1 MMTQRLGKMATEVKG
16 LIELKK
22 ALKDYAPHLAV
33 QLDDQIEL
41 ALGGIVKKAQTY
53 VPLAAPLSN
62 WSYRKRSEFTMNAEG
77 KKIRKFPLY
86 NYSRIVKGIKYSS
99 TPRKVNRR
107 GFKAVYFIINK
118 SAEGSI
124 YETAGRK
131 NPNGQPWVGRK
142 GDPFNH
148 DISHSNNPQAG
159 ADFIQA
165 MGEIYQGNIES
176 STKRG
181 RYMKGRLIYRAW
193 AEDGGKANAAV
204 LNAIYNTNEQ
214 FKKKQY
220 NILGGSK

>member
-1 MMTQRLGKMATEVKG
+1 MPTEVKG

-22 ALKDYAPHLAV
+22 ALKDYAPELAT
-33 QLDDQIEL
+33 QLDDQIAI
-41 ALGGIVKKAQTY
+41 ALGGVVKKAQSY
-53 VPLAAPLSN
+53 VPNDSPLSN
-62 WSYRKRSEFTMNAEG
+62 WSYRKRSEKNAEG
-77 KKIRKFPLY
+77 LRKFPLF
-86 NYSRIVKGIKYSS
+86 NAARVVKNIKYSS
-99 TPRKVNRR
+99 VPRKTNRR

-118 SAEGSI
+118 SAEGAI

-131 NPNGQPWVGRK
+131 NPAGQPWVGRK
-142 GDPFNH
+142 GDPRNH

-165 MGEIYQGNIES
+165 MGELKQGNIES

-193 AEDGGKANAAV
+193 AEDGGKANSAV
-204 LNAIYNTNEQ
+204 LNAIYNANEQ

-220 NILGGSK
+220 FRKVSQ

>member
-33 QLDDQIEL
+33 QLDDQIGL
-41 ALGGIVKKAQTY
+41 ALGGIVKRAQEL
-53 VPLAAPLSN
+53 VPIDSPLSN
-62 WSYRKRSEFTMNAEG
+62 WSYRKRSEKNDLG
-77 KKIRKFPLY
+77 QRKFPLY

-131 NPNGQPWVGRK
+131 NPKGQPWVGRK
-142 GDPFNH
+142 GDPNDH
-148 DISHSNNPQAG
+148 TVSHSNNPQAG

-214 FKKKQY
+214 FHKKQY
-220 NILGGSK
+220 NNLGGSK

>member
-22 ALKDYAPHLAV
+22 ALKDYAPQLAV

-53 VPLAAPLSN
+53 VPVAAPLSN
-62 WSYRKRSEFTMNAEG
+62 WSYRKRSEKNDLG
-77 KKIRKFPLY
+77 QRKFPLY
-86 NYSRIVKGIKYSS
+86 NYSRVVKGIKYSS

-118 SAEGSI
+118 SAEGAI

-142 GDPFNH
+142 GDPNNH

>member
-1 MMTQRLGKMATEVKG
+1 MPTEVKG

-22 ALKDYAPHLAV
+22 ALKDYAPELAI
-33 QLDDQIEL
+33 QLDDQIAI
-41 ALGGIVKKAQTY
+41 ALGGVVKKAQSY
-53 VPLAAPLSN
+53 VPNDSPLSN
-62 WSYRKRSEFTMNAEG
+62 WSYRKRSEKNAEG
-77 KKIRKFPLY
+77 LRKFPLF
-86 NYSRIVKGIKYSS
+86 NAARVVKNIKYSS
-99 TPRKVNRR
+99 VPRKTNRR

-118 SAEGSI
+118 SAEGAI

-131 NPNGQPWVGRK
+131 NPAGQPWVGRK
-142 GDPFNH
+142 GDPRNH

-165 MGEIYQGNIES
+165 MGELKQGNIES

-193 AEDGGKANAAV
+193 AEDGGKANSAV
-204 LNAIYNTNEQ
+204 LNAIYNANEQ

-220 NILGGSK
+220 FRKVTQ

>member
-1 MMTQRLGKMATEVKG
+1 MATEVKG

-33 QLDDQIEL
+33 QLDDQIGL
-41 ALGGIVKKAQTY
+41 ALGGIVKRAQTF
-53 VPLAAPLSN
+53 VPISSPLSN
-62 WSYRKRSEFTMNAEG
+62 WSYRKRSEKNDLG
-77 KKIRKFPLY
+77 QRKFPLY
-86 NYSRIVKGIKYSS
+86 NYSRVVKGIKYSS

-118 SAEGSI
+118 SAEGAI

-131 NPNGQPWVGRK
+131 NPKGQPWVGRK
-142 GDPFNH
+142 GDPNDH
-148 DISHSNNPQAG
+148 TVSHSNNPQAG

>member
-1 MMTQRLGKMATEVKG
+1 MATEVKG

-33 QLDDQIEL
+33 QLDDQIGL
-41 ALGGIVKKAQTY
+41 ALGGIVKKAQEH
-53 VPLAAPLSN
+53 VPIDSPLSN
-62 WSYRKRSEFTMNAEG
+62 WSYRKRSEKNDLG
-77 KKIRKFPLY
+77 QRKFPLY

-131 NPNGQPWVGRK
+131 NPKGQPWVGRK
-142 GDPFNH
+142 GDPNDH
-148 DISHSNNPQAG
+148 TVSHSNNPQAG

-220 NILGGSK
+220 NILGGLK